1 MLLSHLVLDQREFV
15 TSLSSHSILFLFS
28 TFSTFSLIKV
38 RSRSSIYSRAKI
50 NSEAKMKLSLLP
62 LSFLL
67 FPLALSQEIYPNIPE
82 RDTCVARCTIL
93 PPYHIPIHQRW
104 QKTGNM
110 GDFCCVA
117 QCHDLLCGNIHNTND
132 AIRCM
137 TGCPVGVGT
146 PEQVIALSRC
156 REDCIMNNYS
166 SSSTSTSTWTSASST
181 STASSTSSSTYSA
194 TSTYSSGSSTSTS
207 TSTSTG
213 AASTT
218 SSSSASGMCMF
229 LLFVAGMLF
238 WVQHQYSGN

>member
-1 MLLSHLVLDQREFV
+1 
-15 TSLSSHSILFLFS
+15 
-28 TFSTFSLIKV
+28 
-38 RSRSSIYSRAKI
+38 
-50 NSEAKMKLSLLP
+50 MKLSLLP

-82 RDTCVARCTIL
+82 RDTCVARC
-93 PPYHIPIHQRW
+93 
-104 QKTGNM
+104 NM

-146 PEQVIALSRC
+146 PEQVITLSRC

-194 TSTYSSGSSTSTS
+194 TSTYSSSSSTSTS

-238 WVQHQYSGN
+238 

>member
-1 MLLSHLVLDQREFV
+1 
-15 TSLSSHSILFLFS
+15 
-28 TFSTFSLIKV
+28 
-38 RSRSSIYSRAKI
+38 
-50 NSEAKMKLSLLP
+50 MKLSLLP
-62 LSFLL
+62 LSSLL
-67 FPLALSQEIYPNIPE
+67 LPLALSQEIYPNIPE
-82 RDTCVARCTIL
+82 RDTCVARC
-93 PPYHIPIHQRW
+93 
-104 QKTGNM
+104 NM

-132 AIRCM
+132 VIRCM

-146 PEQVIALSRC
+146 PEQVVAISRC
-156 REDCIMNNYS
+156 REDCILNNYS
-166 SSSTSTSTWTSASST
+166 SSSTSTWTSASST

-194 TSTYSSGSSTSTS
+194 TSTYSSSSSTSTS

-238 WVQHQYSGN
+238 